1 MDDAA
6 QIDCK
11 FLDDYIFS
19 TFISRCGVVR
29 TLHLLSFYPFPE
41 PGIFEK
47 NKELCSMLHI
57 TYPTLSYLLI
67 WRISHSVQTRM
78 LDSHFHKTAL

>member
-1 MDDAA
+1 MDNAA

-29 TLHLLSFYPFPE
+29 MLHLLSFYPFPE

-47 NKELCSMLHI
+47 NKDLCSL
-57 TYPTLSYLLI
+57 
-67 WRISHSVQTRM
+67 
-78 LDSHFHKTAL
+78 FHKIYPISSCPHRWTTSQSAQTKG